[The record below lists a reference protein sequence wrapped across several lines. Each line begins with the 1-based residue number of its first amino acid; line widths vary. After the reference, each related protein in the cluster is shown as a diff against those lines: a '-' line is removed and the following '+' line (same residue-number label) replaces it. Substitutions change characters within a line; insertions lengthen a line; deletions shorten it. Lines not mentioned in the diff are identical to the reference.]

1 NNLVAMKMQEMKL
14 EKKLFDYV
22 SSDIIDSYEKLIQ
35 QRKECIDKYSKF
47 YTLFL
52 SDVEEIDIIE
62 NYKLMMKK
70 QNNEIATWNKELN
83 AIKEMKLAFDELD
96 DADYEKEIRT
106 YLEDRTPFVYG
117 DAK

>member
-1 NNLVAMKMQEMKL
+1 M
-14 EKKLFDYV
+14 
-22 SSDIIDSYEKLIQ
+22 IQ

-52 SDVEEIDIIE
+52 IGVEEIDIIE